1 MKKVISI
8 FLALLFLGSNL
19 GFSMDTHY
27 CGGHAIKS
35 VLSFGAH
42 DYDCGM
48 ENTVSTCESQNTI
61 KKMDCCDDEHQ
72 LIQLDDNLHSTSL
85 NLDIN
90 PLFVVAF
97 VQVFIQ
103 NALQIKEKAELI
115 PDFSPP
121 LPHQNRQVLYQSFL
135 I

>member
-1 MKKVISI
+1 
-8 FLALLFLGSNL
+8 
-19 GFSMDTHY
+19 MDTHF

-48 ENTVSTCESQNTI
+48 ENTVPACETQNTV

-72 LIQLDDNLHSTSL
+72 LIQLDDNLTSSTQ
-85 NLDIN
+85 NLDVN
-90 PLFVVAF
+90 PLFLVAF
-97 VQVFIQ
+97 VQIFIQ
-103 NALQIKEKAELI
+103 NTLQTQEKAELI

-121 LPHQNRQVLYQSFL
+121 LPKESRQVLYQSFL

>member
-1 MKKVISI
+1 MRKIISI
-8 FLALLFLGSNL
+8 VLALLFLGSNL

-35 VLSFGAH
+35 ALSFGAH

-48 ENTVSTCESQNTI
+48 ENAVSACESQNTV
-61 KKMDCCDDEHQ
+61 KKMDCCDNEHQ
-72 LIQLDDNLHSTSL
+72 LIQLDDNLNATSL
-85 NLDIN
+85 NLEIN

-103 NALQIKEKAELI
+103 NTLQIQEKTELI

-121 LPHQNRQVLYQSFL
+121 LPPQSRQVLYQTFL